1 MATKSTP
8 KEPKAT
14 QTPSTKGPVRKSAS
28 ASTGPGARPRLRV
41 SHGTAK
47 GAEAS
52 QPSAARRSPKAS
64 AEEATE
70 SRSTVARASSAPGP
84 RPARTARR
92 TSAATTP
99 GVQVAVAVAAAA
111 LDKKAANVE
120 IIDLAGKA
128 DYTDYLVLMTGGSDR
143 HVRAIADSIQEEL
156 DKKRVRPLSVEGTAG
171 GNWIL
176 IDYGDVVAHVFQES
190 SRTLYDLDGLWLD
203 AARVPLPE

>member
-1 MATKSTP
+1 M
-8 KEPKAT
+8 
-14 QTPSTKGPVRKSAS
+14 
-28 ASTGPGARPRLRV
+28 
-41 SHGTAK
+41 
-47 GAEAS
+47 
-52 QPSAARRSPKAS
+52 
-64 AEEATE
+64 
-70 SRSTVARASSAPGP
+70 
-84 RPARTARR
+84 
-92 TSAATTP
+92 
-99 GVQVAVAVAAAA
+99 QVAVAVAAAA